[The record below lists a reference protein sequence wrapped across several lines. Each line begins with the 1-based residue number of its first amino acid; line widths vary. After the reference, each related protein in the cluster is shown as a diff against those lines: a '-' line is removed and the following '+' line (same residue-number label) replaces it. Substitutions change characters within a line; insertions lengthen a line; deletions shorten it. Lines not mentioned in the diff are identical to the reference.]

1 MKTIPTTG
9 AEIRVLSCLSEGEKS
24 VFEVFKSSRLAIETT
39 RRALLKLTREGVVER
54 RWERGPKNCLKYVY
68 KRNPDSSGHGLQSEL
83 SG

>member
-1 MKTIPTTG
+1 MKTAPTTR

-39 RRALLKLTREGVVER
+39 RRALLKLTRDGLVER
-54 RWERGPKNCLKYVY
+54 RWEKGPKNCLKYVY
-68 KRNPDSSGHGLQSEL
+68 KRNPDSSSPGLQSEL

>member
-1 MKTIPTTG
+1 MKTVPTTC

-39 RRALLKLTREGVVER
+39 RRALLKLTRDGRVER
-54 RWERGPKNCLKYVY
+54 RWEKGPKNCLKYVY
-68 KRNPDSSGHGLQSEL
+68 KRSPDCSGHGLQSEL